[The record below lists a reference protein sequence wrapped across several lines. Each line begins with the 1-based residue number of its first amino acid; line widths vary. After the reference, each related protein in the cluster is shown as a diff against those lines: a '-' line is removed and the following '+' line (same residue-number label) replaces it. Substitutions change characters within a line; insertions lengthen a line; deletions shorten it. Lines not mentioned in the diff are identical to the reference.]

1 MTVEE
6 PGGGGPTMRVEV
18 PRALDGERADR
29 VVAFLAGIPRSDAAA
44 VVQAGGVRLGGRV
57 VAKVSQRVSAGSELE
72 VELLL
77 GPAPPG
83 PGADVPFDVVWAD
96 DEAIVVD
103 KPAGVVVHPGAGH
116 PTGTLVNGLV
126 ARFPDMA
133 AAAWPDPARPGIVH
147 RLDKG
152 TSGLLMVA
160 RRPPAAAVLT
170 AQLKARTVERRYLAL
185 AWGDVVGPHG
195 VIEAPLARSSSDPT
209 RMTVRADG
217 RPAVTSYEVVARHG
231 SATLLRCTLQTGRT
245 HQVRVHLAAIGHPI
259 VGDDRYSSRG
269 RGAAAAPA
277 ARVLPPGRP
286 FLHAEVLGFDHPA
299 TGERLRFTSDLPPD
313 LRRALDVV

>member
-1 MTVEE
+1 MK
-6 PGGGGPTMRVEV
+6 VEV

-29 VVAFLAGIPRSDAAA
+29 VVAFLCGIPRRDAAA

-57 VAKVSQRVSAGSELE
+57 VAKGSQRVEAGSELE
-72 VELLL
+72 VDL
-77 GPAPPG
+77 PDAPGGPG
-83 PGADVPFDVVWAD
+83 PGGEVPFEVVSAD
-96 DEAIVVD
+96 DDVIVVD

-116 PTGTLVNGLV
+116 PTGTLANGLV

-133 AAAWPDPARPGIVH
+133 TAAWPDPARPGIVH

-160 RRPPAAAVLT
+160 RRPAAVASLT

-185 AWGDVVGPHG
+185 AWGEVVGPRG

-217 RPAVTSYEVVARHG
+217 RPAVTSYEAVARHG
-231 SATLLRCTLQTGRT
+231 AATLLRCTLQTGRT

-259 VGDDRYSSRG
+259 VGDDRY
-269 RGAAAAPA
+269 APRA
-277 ARVLPPGRP
+277 RSARATLVARVLPPGRP

-299 TGERLRFTSDLPPD
+299 TGERLRFTSELPPD
-313 LRRALDVV
+313 LRRALEAV